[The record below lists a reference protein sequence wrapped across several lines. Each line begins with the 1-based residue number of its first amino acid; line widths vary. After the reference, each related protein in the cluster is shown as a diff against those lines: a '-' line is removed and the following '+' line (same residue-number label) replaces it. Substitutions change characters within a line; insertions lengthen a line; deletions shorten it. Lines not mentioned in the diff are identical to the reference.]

1 MFGWILLCQV
11 TSLDSAVG
19 WVSCRCRKNSAWRFC
34 RLGSESYKSLQ
45 RYRLSMTIL
54 TNISSHHATTWG
66 MHNIIMHYQWIQFGP
81 MAYECLWYPRTFLT
95 EILQAPFLLVF
106 RQTSC
111 IYTSQTE
118 CVSIYI
124 DGTSLSN
131 GIPQLS
137 CTVYSV
143 LVVVSVYQHYYHHHN
158 HTNRT
163 TTHQQVHRVAWVAVS
178 CKYICIYGKSKRKIH
193 SLKLN
198 MHIKPVYRENIEY
211 TDVKI
216 TNKYT
221 VLYIYI

>member
-1 MFGWILLCQV
+1 MCKYITHLYKTALNNQNIIYIILIQNNIYIYITFDQACSHTEKKKQLSFEKMFEWILLCQF
-11 TSLDSAVG
+11 TSMDSTYSFWFAKTWSFSVGCPVAVA
-19 WVSCRCRKNSAWRFC
+19 RIL
-34 RLGSESYKSLQ
+34 LGAFAALEESYKSLQ

-54 TNISSHHATTWG
+54 TNISSHHATIWG

-81 MAYECLWYPRTFLT
+81 IAYQCLWYPRTFLT

-118 CVSIYI
+118 CVRIYM

-143 LVVVSVYQHYYHHHN
+143 LVVVSVY
-158 HTNRT
+158 
-163 TTHQQVHRVAWVAVS
+163 
-178 CKYICIYGKSKRKIH
+178 
-193 SLKLN
+193 
-198 MHIKPVYRENIEY
+198 
-211 TDVKI
+211 
-216 TNKYT
+216 
-221 VLYIYI
+221 